1 MTKKWNQISSARI
14 PSSPFLLIG
23 DPRLTELSNP
33 ITYLLGWLRI
43 YCMATAECKR
53 PLQLKTLKSEDLFG
67 GMIFACFGQ
76 LSMIVL
82 SALPAPVVLSALPVV
97 LSLSCPCC
105 LSALPVVLSTLPVV
119 LSALPV
125 VLSALPAFLSVS
137 SPWLFVSL
145 RQNYTELKETMPKL
159 HSAKTDYAKIT
170 QC

>member
-1 MTKKWNQISSARI
+1 MTKKLNQISSARI

-105 LSALPVVLSTLPVV
+105 LSALPVVLS
-119 LSALPV
+119 ALPV

-145 RQNYTELKETMPKL
+145 RQNYTELKQTMPKL
-159 HSAKTDYAKIT
+159 HRAKTDYAKIT
-170 QC
+170 QS

>member
-1 MTKKWNQISSARI
+1 MTKKLNQISSARI

-119 LSALPV
+119 LSALP
-125 VLSALPAFLSVS
+125 AFLSVS